1 MKEIVFENICKSYG
15 KTHVVKNLNLTIK
28 EGERLIILGP
38 SGCGKS
44 TTLRMI
50 AGLEKPTSGNIYM
63 DGKCVN
69 EVKSGDRNIAM
80 VFQNYALFPH
90 MTVKENII
98 YGLKAHKIPKDD
110 IDERLN
116 AAVKMLR
123 LEGLEDRKPKDLSGG
138 QRQRVA
144 LARAVVKRGDFF
156 LLDEPLSNLD
166 AQLRGEGLEDR
177 KPKDLS
183 GGQRQRVALARA
195 VVKRGDF
202 FLLDEPLSNLDAQLR
217 GHARKELVKI
227 HETYKQTFIYVT
239 HDQVEAMTIGDRI
252 ALMNKG
258 DLQMLDTP
266 QNVYNKPRNIF
277 TAKFI
282 GSPSMN
288 IFDVDYKSGAININ
302 NQVIDLSNE
311 WIKLIESNE
320 ASKLSFGVR
329 PEHVELYSV
338 KIANSFKGI
347 VKYIEDYGNK
357 IGVYFEIEGNE
368 VIALVDE
375 DTFKKGDYSVKI
387 ANSFKGIVKYIE
399 DYGNKIGVY
408 FEIEGN
414 EVIALVDEDTFKKGD
429 KIYFKPNFR
438 KIHLFNRE
446 TTMSI
451 GYPEEK

>member
-1 MKEIVFENICKSYG
+1 MKEIVFENICKNYG
-15 KTHVVKNLNLTIK
+15 KTQVVKNLNLTIK

-50 AGLEKPTSGNIYM
+50 AGLEKPTSGKIYI

-98 YGLKAHKIPKDD
+98 YGLKAHKVTKDD
-110 IDERLN
+110 IDKRLN
-116 AAVKMLR
+116 AAVKMLK
-123 LEGLEDRKPKDLSGG
+123 LEGLE
-138 QRQRVA
+138 
-144 LARAVVKRGDFF
+144 
-156 LLDEPLSNLD
+156 E
-166 AQLRGEGLEDR
+166 R

-266 QNVYNKPRNIF
+266 QNVYNKPSNIF

-288 IFDVDYKSGAININ
+288 IFDVDYKNGFINLD
-302 NQVIDLSNE
+302 NQTIDIPNS
-311 WIKLIESNE
+311 WIKLIESNQI
-320 ASKLSFGVR
+320 SHLSFGVR
-329 PEHVELYSV
+329 PEHVELSRIQAV
-338 KIANSFKGI
+338 NSFKGV

-357 IGVYFEIEGNE
+357 IGVYFEIEGKE
-368 VIALVDE
+368 VIALVD
-375 DTFKKGDYSVKI
+375 DDAFKNGD
-387 ANSFKGIVKYIE
+387 
-399 DYGNKIGVY
+399 
-408 FEIEGN
+408 EI
-414 EVIALVDEDTFKKGD
+414 
-429 KIYFKPNFR
+429 YYKPNFK

-446 TTMSI
+446 TTTSI
-451 GYPEEK
+451 GYPEEI